1 MTRHNFPLNFLLF
14 FNYLHRFDG
23 HLIDSR
29 KINSNHNNPYAVG
42 HMINHIPPFQL
53 PNVLQVPFDF
63 TDDPIGYDL
72 FPVELRKFIP
82 NQLIKERTML
92 GSPDR

>member
-1 MTRHNFPLNFLLF
+1 MTRHTFPSNSPF

>member
-1 MTRHNFPLNFLLF
+1 
-14 FNYLHRFDG
+14 
-23 HLIDSR
+23 
-29 KINSNHNNPYAVG
+29 
-42 HMINHIPPFQL
+42 MINHIPPFQL